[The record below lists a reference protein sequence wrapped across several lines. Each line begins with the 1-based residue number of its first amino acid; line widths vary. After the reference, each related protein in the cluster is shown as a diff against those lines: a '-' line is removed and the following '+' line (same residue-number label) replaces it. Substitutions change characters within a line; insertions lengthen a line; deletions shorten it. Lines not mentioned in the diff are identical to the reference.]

1 MRDILK
7 SRGYA
12 VASRLVN
19 LIYPSICPLCSNL
32 SDSFQH
38 SPICTNCW
46 RGIKRY
52 SGPSCRI
59 CAVPL
64 VSVYAAVCKECLTH
78 LPSFSV
84 VLNYGIYSDAL
95 AEAINLM
102 KFSGLRRFTNPLGK
116 LLLNLEMPEC
126 DGIIPVPLSKNALRA
141 RGFNQSLLM
150 ARVISKNIKTP
161 LYMDMLLKVRD
172 TLPQVG
178 LGAKERMK
186 NLRGA
191 FKTNGKIN
199 NLRLLLLDDVM
210 TTGATAR
217 ECSKTLMSA
226 GAKEVIV
233 ITLARA
239 GMM

>member
-1 MRDILK
+1 MQNIIRRNGYSLVTTILN
-7 SRGYA
+7 S
-12 VASRLVN
+12 
-19 LIYPSICPLCSNL
+19 IYPSICPLCSNL
-32 SDSFQH
+32 SDSYQH

-46 RGIKRY
+46 LGIKRY

-64 VSVYAAVCKECLTH
+64 VSVYSTVCRECLTNA
-78 LPSFSV
+78 PSFSM

-102 KFSGLRRFTNPLGK
+102 KFSGLRRLANPMGK
-116 LLLNLEMPEC
+116 LFLNLEMPEC
-126 DGIIPVPLSKNALRA
+126 DGIIPVPLSKSALRE

-150 ARVISKNIKTP
+150 AKVISKKLKTP
-161 LYMDMLLKVRD
+161 LYMDILLKRKD

-178 LGAKERMK
+178 LSSKERMK
-186 NLRGA
+186 NLKGV
-191 FKTNGKIN
+191 FKTSGKIN
-199 NLRLLLLDDVM
+199 KLRLLLLDDVM

-239 GMM
+239 GMI

>member
-1 MRDILK
+1 M
-7 SRGYA
+7 
-12 VASRLVN
+12 
-19 LIYPSICPLCSNL
+19 
-32 SDSFQH
+32 
-38 SPICTNCW
+38 
-46 RGIKRY
+46 
-52 SGPSCRI
+52 
-59 CAVPL
+59 
-64 VSVYAAVCKECLTH
+64 
-78 LPSFSV
+78 

-102 KFSGLRRFTNPLGK
+102 KFSGLRRFANPLGK

-126 DGIIPVPLSKNALRA
+126 DGIIPVPLSKSALRE

-150 ARVISKNIKTP
+150 AKVISKNLRISVH
-161 LYMDMLLKVRD
+161 MDMLLKIKD

-178 LGAKERMK
+178 LNAKERRK

-191 FKTNGKIN
+191 FKASGKIN
-199 NLRLLLLDDVM
+199 KLRLLLLDDVM

-217 ECSKTLMSA
+217 ECSKALMSA

-239 GMM
+239 GMI

>member
-1 MRDILK
+1 MQNIIRRNGYSLVTTILN
-7 SRGYA
+7 S
-12 VASRLVN
+12 
-19 LIYPSICPLCSNL
+19 IYPSICPLCKNL
-32 SDSFQH
+32 SDSHQH

-46 RGIKRY
+46 GGIKRY

-64 VSVYAAVCKECLTH
+64 VSVYSTVCKECFTGAPL
-78 LPSFSV
+78 FSK
-84 VLNYGIYSDAL
+84 VLNYGLYADAL

-102 KFSGLRRFTNPLGK
+102 KFSGLRRLANPMGK
-116 LLLNLEMPEC
+116 LFLNLEMPEC
-126 DGIIPVPLSKNALRA
+126 DGIIPVPLSKSALRE

-150 ARVISKNIKTP
+150 AKVISKNLRISVH
-161 LYMDMLLKVRD
+161 MDMLLKIKD

-178 LGAKERMK
+178 LNAKERRK

-191 FKTNGKIN
+191 FKASGKIN
-199 NLRLLLLDDVM
+199 KLRLLLLDDVM

-217 ECSKTLMSA
+217 ECSKALMSA

-239 GMM
+239 GMI

>member
-12 VASRLVN
+12 VASRLLN

-32 SDSFQH
+32 SDSFKH
-38 SPICTNCW
+38 SPICTTCW
-46 RGIKRY
+46 AGIKRY

-64 VSVYAAVCKECLTH
+64 VSVHATVCKECLTH
-78 LPSFSV
+78 SPSFSV
-84 VLNYGIYSDAL
+84 VLNYGIYSDAR

-102 KFSGLRRFTNPLGK
+102 KFSGLRRFANPLGK

-126 DGIIPVPLSKNALRA
+126 DGIIPVPLSKNALRE

-150 ARVISKNIKTP
+150 AKVISKNLRIP
-161 LYMDMLLKVRD
+161 VHMDTLLKIKD

-178 LGAKERMK
+178 LNAKERMK

-191 FKTNGKIN
+191 FKASGKISS
-199 NLRLLLLDDVM
+199 LRLLLLDDVM

-239 GMM
+239 GMI